1 MEGTKKRPEWERHRR
16 VGGTLR
22 DEAGG
27 ASKAQLT
34 LGLGGQGEDLCL
46 VLRAMKSY
54 QKYL

>member
-1 MEGTKKRPEWERHRR
+1 MGRTQRGRR
-16 VGGTLR
+16 STLR

-54 QKYL
+54 QKDL